1 MPKVEHFVNEDTNLS
16 EISISPRLVFRA
28 INKLKSKWSA
38 GPDGYSSEF
47 VKAM

>member
-28 INKLKSKWSA
+28 INKN
-38 GPDGYSSEF
+38 
-47 VKAM
+47 